1 MWVRVFALVLMGASV
16 AGCTG
21 YARPKPTFHEALT
34 EAYRLDAGDKLRIT
48 VFGQT
53 DLTNSYTVDQSG
65 HISMPLIGG
74 VPARGNTT
82 ADLEKSVADRLRNG
96 FLRSP
101 DVSVEV
107 EQYRPF
113 FIMGEVRNAGQYP
126 YVANMTAQ
134 TAVAIAGGFTARAGQ
149 ATVDITRQING
160 EIMTGRVP
168 VTDPI
173 RPGDTIYIRE
183 RLF

>member
-21 YARPKPTFHEALT
+21 YARPKPAFHQVLT

-53 DLTNSYTVDQSG
+53 DLTNSYMVDQSG
-65 HISMPLIGG
+65 HIAMPLIGG
-74 VPARGNTT
+74 VPARGQTT
-82 ADLEKSVADRLRNG
+82 ADLEKAVADRLRNG

-126 YVANMTAQ
+126 YVANMTVQ

-149 ATVDITRQING
+149 GNVDITRQING

-173 RPGDTIYIRE
+173 RPGDTIYVRE